1 MFMRHKRTRL
11 ALGLAATTCLA
22 LSVVVPISTTVA
34 GATSNTQP
42 NGCASNIPPGG
53 MTQINMGLAGVPVP
67 SIVTPPTPIVLTGV
81 VVTFAVSQSLLA
93 AGIAVG
99 VVTAAPD
106 LPNLGNAQINNPPD
120 GLTTPNG
127 NAGILAAAV
136 AAGGGKLIVKGGNTV
151 ESVQTA
157 TNTVAITTTF
167 YVTADVNDGSNVQIY
182 SAVTSPPPGGAIP
195 NGVVPGR
202 TGTLVAGDLLIPLS
216 LAGHLAGSPGAGAP
230 IAGGTSWTPV
240 ASAPVTFAEHDA
252 PLPSSVTFPTAG
264 DKAVAPLRINTT
276 LNGLISVQFSCWPG
290 TVTPAAPT
298 PPPDATYVHTTPVL
312 FAQANPPTSCHL
324 GTGIPAPPKP
334 NKNSGLAKISKGL
347 LPADAVKD
355 TKWKNTGTLESC
367 TGAMPNN
374 PKNAQPITGGSI
386 QLQVTVAPGSD
397 CTDIIGGAV
406 TKNSLS
412 IKWNQVVSGKL
423 KSVSS
428 DKFKSGISFTRTS
441 APGVFP
447 IVIDSNTGIV
457 PVDPKSK
464 SLFQGRSFSIHMVM
478 DQTAGDIAAACPGP
492 KGKGVTQLTFRDCRG
507 VAHGHQRIST

>member
-1 MFMRHKRTRL
+1 M
-11 ALGLAATTCLA
+11 
-22 LSVVVPISTTVA
+22 
-34 GATSNTQP
+34 
-42 NGCASNIPPGG
+42 
-53 MTQINMGLAGVPVP
+53 
-67 SIVTPPTPIVLTGV
+67 TPPTPIVLGSV

-167 YVTADVNDGSNVQIY
+167 YVTANVNDGSNVQIY

-252 PLPSSVTFPTAG
+252 PLPSSNTFPTAG

-290 TVTPAAPT
+290 TVTPAAPV
-298 PPPDATYVHTTPVL
+298 PPPDATYVHTTPLV
-312 FAQANPPTSCHL
+312 FAQADPPDELWPGCRHPGREEHRSGQDQQGPVGHSGASRTPS
-324 GTGIPAPPKP
+324 GRTPARWTPAP
-334 NKNSGLAKISKGL
+334 
-347 LPADAVKD
+347 
-355 TKWKNTGTLESC
+355 
-367 TGAMPNN
+367 
-374 PKNAQPITGGSI
+374 
-386 QLQVTVAPGSD
+386 APCRSRPS
-397 CTDIIGGAV
+397 TPRR
-406 TKNSLS
+406 SR
-412 IKWNQVVSGKL
+412 VVR
-423 KSVSS
+423 SS
-428 DKFKSGISFTRTS
+428 SR
-441 APGVFP
+441 
-447 IVIDSNTGIV
+447 
-457 PVDPKSK
+457 
-464 SLFQGRSFSIHMVM
+464 
-478 DQTAGDIAAACPGP
+478 
-492 KGKGVTQLTFRDCRG
+492 
-507 VAHGHQRIST
+507 